1 MPESTQIIVSRR
13 NIRHNIHS
21 TTDRQPVLFLR
32 GPGGIVQS
40 GFEALL
46 EGSGRVFYQAPDL
59 VDTHQPPVL
68 IETEG
73 TVLLD
78 GGEPSETLSSA
89 FTSISNTC
97 SRIGSARV
105 LGPSLIVYSNC
116 KPQPCGARV
125 WLKTCFPI
133 EADGGLVPERLE
145 SPTNGA

>member
-78 GGEPSETLSSA
+78 GGEPSETGRDL
-89 FTSISNTC
+89 IK
-97 SRIGSARV
+97 RVYIHQQHLLKDWKRARV
-105 LGPSLIVYSNC
+105 
-116 KPQPCGARV
+116 GAEPDRLFELQAATV
-125 WLKTCFPI
+125 RCPRLVKL
-133 EADGGLVPERLE
+133 EGKGLLAPRPAYWPYVL
-145 SPTNGA
+145 